1 MCNTHQEKQLTSTP
15 ISSRPKSVFS
25 PKERVAHHQET
36 LQLLNNICSVLEN
49 VDKALI
55 SIVELVSDV
64 KRVVDKSV
72 TPSTSDNFKTFT
84 QQMTEHIASIESKL
98 KHHSTSTDSLH
109 TKANTLDNQVKQ
121 ISGNQTKIF
130 EILENLQK
138 DLESHKEFED
148 SITHIKEKIQVV
160 ETKSLRIH
168 DHDQELNWIRQ
179 YNTTI

>member
-1 MCNTHQEKQLTSTP
+1 MCNTHQEKQLTSTH

-36 LQLLNNICSVLEN
+36 LQSQLNNICSILEN

-72 TPSTSDNFKTFT
+72 TPSTSYNFKAFT
-84 QQMTEHIASIESKL
+84 QQMTERIALIESNL

-109 TKANTLDNQVKQ
+109 TKANTLDNQGKQ
-121 ISGNQTKIF
+121 ISGNQTKVF
-130 EILENLQK
+130 EILENLQN
-138 DLESHKEFED
+138 DLVSPK
-148 SITHIKEKIQVV
+148 KI
-160 ETKSLRIH
+160 
-168 DHDQELNWIRQ
+168 
-179 YNTTI
+179 